1 MRWFRF
7 WNEYQGLLLTAEIH
21 MEAFLSTPTWLLQ
34 KGWNFLPLSIKGL
47 TENREC
53 SVASR
58 QKNLCQLQLVE
69 SREKLTMPK
78 SRNNW
83 YFPARDGSNMKWAP
97 MSLTLKNCS
106 WGNRRQPIRREVRR
120 GWLRQRVRVSVM
132 VIIISLCTHMSKPLH
147 QTP

>member
-1 MRWFRF
+1 MCNFPKCRAKELLANFRVF
-7 WNEYQGLLLTAEIH
+7 VFFTFNIPVFTALVINQNWTFCTGDGFDFEMNTKAYYSQQRLLWKHSCLPQPG
-21 MEAFLSTPTWLLQ
+21 FLQ

-69 SREKLTMPK
+69 SREKLTVPM

-83 YFPARDGSNMKWAP
+83 YFPARDGSNMKWVP
-97 MSLTLKNCS
+97 MSPYSEK
-106 WGNRRQPIRREVRR
+106 
-120 GWLRQRVRVSVM
+120 
-132 VIIISLCTHMSKPLH
+132 KK
-147 QTP
+147 